1 MLNDS
6 QQRKSTQL
14 SGDDRIEHARE
25 TERTA
30 KGKQIDKLASE
41 TDKRLISKIYKQ
53 LIQFNVTRTNN
64 TIKKYAKDLNRH
76 FSKEDKLV
84 TNKHMKRC
92 STSLI

>member
-14 SGDDRIEHARE
+14 SGDDKIEHERE
-25 TERTA
+25 AERTA

-41 TDKRLISKIYKQ
+41 TDKRLIFKIYKQ
-53 LIQFNVTRTNN
+53 LIQFNVTRTNS

-76 FSKEDKLV
+76 FPKED
-84 TNKHMKRC
+84 
-92 STSLI
+92 I

>member
-14 SGDDRIEHARE
+14 SGNGRTEHARE

-84 TNKHMKRC
+84 TNKHMNRC